1 MPSGQHQ
8 NFQAQNASDYQ
19 NANHSHQLLA
29 QDTPPLDVLGTPN
42 LEGFEFPYVFGE
54 NTVTPGELKLDGTS
68 DPFNLANSTEHRD
81 SISSIPPMHRNG
93 YGSISGP
100 TARHPS
106 FSGGSDE
113 ASPTSSRMV
122 GNFHQGDT
130 PMVDD
135 LKTNTG
141 GSGDGSEEK
150 GKEKPELAPAWTE
163 LKTKAGKERKRLPLA
178 CTACRRK
185 KIRCSGEKPA
195 CVNCTRSK
203 IPCVYKVTTKKATPR
218 TDYMAM
224 LDKRIKRMET
234 RIMNTMP
241 KEEQKEQTGTLTLAR
256 ANVKPPIPG
265 TLPSK
270 TSAGKKRPAE
280 EAFGPDLNDWSKSAI
295 KPSKENG
302 KAVLKSKVVSA
313 QEDAE
318 SKLLKDGKEKLPSR
332 ELQEHLAE
340 VFFEK
345 VYGQTYHLLHK
356 PSFMMKLKSEALPP
370 VLVLAVCACAA
381 RFSDHVELTTA
392 PPFLKGEEW
401 ASEARDIVLKRYDF
415 PNITILTC
423 LLILGFHEFG
433 TCHGGR
439 SWALAGQAIRMAY
452 ALQLHKDLDYDPQ
465 KPKLDEKG
473 NAVKLSFIDREIRR
487 RTMWACF
494 LMDRFESSGTGRP
507 TFVKEE
513 TLEIQLPVKEN
524 MFLLD
529 IPGPTE
535 SLHGEVVHQS
545 SPSGPR
551 LASPKQNLGVAAYVI
566 RSIALYS
573 NIVTHFNQG
582 GFDKDPYP
590 IWSPESKY
598 SSLVKKLKEFKE
610 AMPKEM
616 VYDTEN
622 LSSHRSEGL
631 ANQFIFLYI
640 VIEQSNLVLDHY
652 PVILERNGPRSD
664 APKEFINQQES
675 KSIEAAG
682 RIAELIDD
690 GKSLSLTAPFVGYCA
705 FSASMLL
712 VGGIFSGNPSLEE
725 SSRKHLTITLRYI
738 TMMKKHWGMFHSLS
752 ETLRSHY
759 KTCADKVIAGS
770 SNNSSSSIPQ
780 YGDWFDKFP
789 HGVSQSDF
797 EDPAAAVKK
806 EKGDDAV
813 LEQKSDLKTVAN
825 YVKDLP
831 TASPKQ
837 QPNSKPAK
845 QKVKR
850 TQSTSQPSRPPQ
862 LDTMQA
868 MPSDMQASHQ
878 GMQVS
883 APSSSHP
890 QMTSQQAPQNSYNQS
905 IMSPAALY
913 PPPQYVN
920 HHDLLMRSQRS
931 QQTHNIGQRQLNEV
945 LGFDYATMDHSAMN
959 GNGLHGGVMSG
970 NSMNGSINNSGT
982 PDTNHNGDGSMLNWG
997 DIGLGGMG
1005 NGYDMLG
1012 LENGMPNAWYPPFNL
1027 SPPPINV
1034 DGMNDDAFG
1043 GNSVGGDFEMRMGGQ
1058 GMMGM
1063 NMGGV
1068 NGGGGMGGH

>member
-1 MPSGQHQ
+1 MPSGQHP
-8 NFQAQNASDYQ
+8 NFQAQSASDYQ
-19 NANHSHQLLA
+19 NANHPHQLLA
-29 QDTPPLDVLGTPN
+29 QDTPPLDVLGAPN

-81 SISSIPPMHRNG
+81 SVSSIPPMHRNG

-100 TARHPS
+100 TARQPS

-113 ASPTSSRMV
+113 ASPTSNRMI
-122 GNFHQGDT
+122 GNLHQGDT

-135 LKTNTG
+135 LKVNTG

-150 GKEKPELAPAWTE
+150 GKDKPELAPAWTE
-163 LKTKAGKERKRLPLA
+163 LKTKAGHD
-178 CTACRRK
+178 K
-185 KIRCSGEKPA
+185 KSDPKDG
-195 CVNCTRSK
+195 
-203 IPCVYKVTTKKATPR
+203 
-218 TDYMAM
+218 YMAM

-241 KEEQKEQTGTLTLAR
+241 KEEQKEQNGTLTLAR

-280 EAFGPDLNDWSKSAI
+280 EAFGPDLNDWSKSAV
-295 KPSKENG
+295 KPSKEIG
-302 KAVLKSKVVSA
+302 KTVLKSKVLLA

-381 RFSDHVELTTA
+381 RFSDHVELTAA

-465 KPKLDEKG
+465 KPKVDEKG

-535 SLHGEVVHQS
+535 SLHGEVANLNT
-545 SPSGPR
+545 PSGTS

-590 IWSPESKY
+590 IWSPESEY
-598 SSLVKKLKEFKE
+598 SSLIKKLKDFQE

-616 VYDTEN
+616 VYNAEN

-640 VIEQSNLVLDHY
+640 VIEQSNLVLNHY
-652 PVILERNGPRSD
+652 PAIIERSGPRSD
-664 APKEFINQQES
+664 TPKEFVTRTES

-682 RIAELIDD
+682 HIAGLIDD
-690 GKSLSLTAPFVGYCA
+690 GKSMSLTAPFVGYCA

-712 VGGIFSGNPSLEE
+712 VL
-725 SSRKHLTITLRYI
+725 
-738 TMMKKHWGMFHSLS
+738 
-752 ETLRSHY
+752 
-759 KTCADKVIAGS
+759 DKVIAGS
-770 SNNSSSSIPQ
+770 SDDSSSSIPQ

-831 TASPKQ
+831 TPSPK
-837 QPNSKPAK
+837 QPNSKPTK

-862 LDTMQA
+862 LDTMQT

-883 APSSSHP
+883 TPSSSHP
-890 QMTSQQAPQNSYNQS
+890 QMTSQQAPQNSYNQN

-931 QQTHNIGQRQLNEV
+931 QQPHNINQRQLNEV

-959 GNGLHGGVMSG
+959 GNGLHGGVMNG
-970 NSMNGSINNSGT
+970 NSMNGSMNNSGT
-982 PDTNHNGDGSMLNWG
+982 PGTNHNGDGSMLNWG

-1005 NGYDMLG
+1005 NGYDMMG
-1012 LENGMPNAWYPPFNL
+1012 LENGMSNAWYPPFNL
-1027 SPPPINV
+1027 SPPPVNV

-1043 GNSVGGDFEMRMGGQ
+1043 GNSVGETSK
-1058 GMMGM
+1058 
-1063 NMGGV
+1063 
-1068 NGGGGMGGH
+1068 